1 MTSPQLPLGLR
12 FPAHQRF
19 EAYVAG
25 ENAVA
30 LAALRRS
37 LDDATAPWVYL
48 SGPEGSGK
56 SHLLIAACQ
65 AVAERRVQYLPLGA
79 LGADAESAL
88 MAIEDFDLLCIDDV
102 HTIVGH
108 RDAEIA
114 LFDVFNRGRACG
126 GTLALAGRKPVA
138 HLALELP
145 DLASRLRSCAQFAL
159 KPLGEDARRDV
170 LKARARAR
178 GFELD
183 DATMDFLFRRHARD
197 LGALLELLDRVDRES
212 LAAQRR
218 ITVPFLRRIMG
229 LPSKDPPG
237 RG

>member
-1 MTSPQLPLGLR
+1 MTSPQIPLGLR

-19 EAYVAG
+19 ESYIG
-25 ENAVA
+25 EENAVA
-30 LAALRRS
+30 VAALRRS
-37 LDDATAPWVYL
+37 LEDPAAPWVYL
-48 SGPEGSGK
+48 SGPDGSGK

-65 AVAERRVQYLPLGA
+65 AAPERRVQYLPLA
-79 LGADAESAL
+79 SLGAEAESAL
-88 MAIEDFDLLCIDDV
+88 MAIADFDLLCIDDV

-126 GTLALAGRKPVA
+126 GTLALAGRKPVG

-159 KPLGEDARRDV
+159 KPLGEETRREV
-170 LKARARAR
+170 LKARAQAR

-183 DATMDFLFRRHARD
+183 DAALAFLFRRHARD

-229 LPSKDPPG
+229 LPSKP
-237 RG
+237 

>member
-1 MTSPQLPLGLR
+1 LERVKVLR
-12 FPAHQRF
+12 PFGARQIGPSQTCLTAHVIERVKLVGFHPAF
-19 EAYVAG
+19 KAG
-25 ENAVA
+25 
-30 LAALRRS
+30 
-37 LDDATAPWVYL
+37 P
-48 SGPEGSGK
+48 
-56 SHLLIAACQ
+56 H
-65 AVAERRVQYLPLGA
+65 RVQIRRAVTKQRRHHLHHVGA
-79 LGADAESAL
+79 GQDCLDG
-88 MAIEDFDLLCIDDV
+88 
-102 HTIVGH
+102 IVGH

-114 LFDVFNRGRACG
+114 LFDVFNRGRDNG
-126 GTLALAGRKPVA
+126 GTLALAGRKPVT

-159 KPLGEDARRDV
+159 KPLGEEERRDV

-183 DATMDFLFRRHARD
+183 DAALAFLFRRHARD

-229 LPSKDPPG
+229 LPSKP
-237 RG
+237 